1 MPKARQPR
9 PDRGPDLPPA
19 QRAAMIAELMSRLR
33 QLRRVFIKKKWH
45 ARQYRRARGLP
56 SINLP
61 LVWTNEHN
69 VTPRYGRNN
78 PLRYQKTNESGDRL
92 DQTGSPL

>member
-33 QLRRVFIKKKWH
+33 QLRRVFIKRSGTRDSTG
-45 ARQYRRARGLP
+45 APAACPRSTCRSCGR
-56 SINLP
+56 
-61 LVWTNEHN
+61 TNTTSHPG
-69 VTPRYGRNN
+69 TDAIIPWDI
-78 PLRYQKTNESGDRL
+78 KRL
-92 DQTGSPL
+92 